1 MALME
6 TRFHQGSA
14 NDTLGV
20 DFTDAVGLAR
30 VTHISVRVGS
40 SLTLQPA
47 LGAARIDAVGTH
59 DTARHGQ

>member
-6 TRFHQGSA
+6 TRVHQGSA

-30 VTHISVRVGS
+30 VTQATHEAGRNKNTASNS
-40 SLTLQPA
+40 MM
-47 LGAARIDAVGTH
+47 AR
-59 DTARHGQ
+59 